1 MNVKEWLGENN
12 QLGIDIW
19 TKKYQYNNETF
30 DEWLDRVSGGDE
42 DVRELIKEKKFLF
55 AGRILS
61 NRGLHKDGHKI
72 TYSNCYVISP
82 PEDSIESIF
91 DCAKRLART
100 FSYGGG
106 CGIDISK
113 LSPKGATV
121 NNAAKETS
129 GSVSFMD
136 LYSLTTEL
144 IGQNG
149 RRGALMISIACDHP
163 DIEDFITIKSDL
175 DKVTKANIS
184 IRVTDDFMNAVIHN
198 KDFELKFTRE
208 ETGEVIKKVV
218 KANEIFGKFCEMN
231 WDYAEPAFLFWDR
244 IEKYNL
250 LEYVDDFKYAGV
262 NPCLTG
268 DTIVAV
274 ADGRNG
280 VPIKELCNTT
290 FPVYSARL
298 PKNGGGGRRIKSDK
312 WIAEVKS
319 AKAFKSGTKHVVTIK
334 LSDGSEFRCT
344 PDHRLALAD
353 GTYLEA
359 KDCLN
364 KQLAKFFTFS
374 DKNSNKSYR
383 HINSFTC
390 NRQYRYIADYYN
402 ILAHD
407 DHTIH
412 HKDGD
417 STNDNPNNLASL
429 SFSDHMKDVSESRK
443 IDNPITRDINYT
455 FNQGLRNISANGK
468 RYGWSED
475 KIANEKA
482 KYIETHQHLYTE
494 KVDANCYLNGDVYVI
509 DIIDNNE
516 IEDVYDITVEDN
528 HNFYIINNT
537 DDDRYLN
544 CSGVLVHNCA
554 EEPLPAGGSCLLGSL
569 NLAEFVKD
577 GAFDYADFGKAVR
590 IAVDGLNDVLDE
602 GLPLHPLKE
611 QRDSVTDWR
620 QIGLGIMGL
629 ADMLIK
635 LGIEYGSKESI
646 DICDSIG
653 YVLATTAIKESA
665 ILAYKYGSFPKF
677 TDDVYKSKF
686 YDIHTPSVSSR
697 PLRNSQLLTIA
708 PTGTLST
715 MLGISG
721 GIEPIFANSYTRK
734 TESLHGEDVEY
745 KVYTPI
751 VEKYMKEHNITNE
764 ENLPPFFVTSA
775 NIPHRNRIDM
785 QAIWQRHID
794 ASISSTVNL
803 PNSATVEDIKDLYI
817 YAWKKGLKGITVFRD
832 GCKRA
837 GILTTNNNTNETTPN
852 NLKPNDLPRGYVL
865 DAADEGI
872 GLSTVIHTGCG
883 KVYLYVKFDPD
894 NGQPYEIFVNKGSNG
909 TCRCNIEGIARMTSY
924 ALRSGVCIEGVVDQ
938 LQSVDACAAYAAK
951 RAKGGIV
958 SKGTCCPSAIGY
970 ALERLNKQY
979 KEMFVDYEE
988 DVSEVD
994 VASLPTIIIDDD
1006 MICPECGEPLY
1017 HEGGCD
1023 VCRSCGYSHCG

>member
-1 MNVKEWLGENN
+1 M
-12 QLGIDIW
+12 
-19 TKKYQYNNETF
+19 
-30 DEWLDRVSGGDE
+30 
-42 DVRELIKEKKFLF
+42 
-55 AGRILS
+55 
-61 NRGLHKDGHKI
+61 
-72 TYSNCYVISP
+72 
-82 PEDSIESIF
+82 PE
-91 DCAKRLART
+91 
-100 FSYGGG
+100 
-106 CGIDISK
+106 
-113 LSPKGATV
+113 
-121 NNAAKETS
+121 
-129 GSVSFMD
+129 
-136 LYSLTTEL
+136 
-144 IGQNG
+144 
-149 RRGALMISIACDHP
+149 
-163 DIEDFITIKSDL
+163 
-175 DKVTKANIS
+175 
-184 IRVTDDFMNAVIHN
+184 
-198 KDFELKFTRE
+198 
-208 ETGEVIKKVV
+208 
-218 KANEIFGKFCEMN
+218 
-231 WDYAEPAFLFWDR
+231 
-244 IEKYNL
+244 
-250 LEYVDDFKYAGV
+250 
-262 NPCLTG
+262 
-268 DTIVAV
+268 
-274 ADGRNG
+274 
-280 VPIKELCNTT
+280 
-290 FPVYSARL
+290 
-298 PKNGGGGRRIKSDK
+298 
-312 WIAEVKS
+312 
-319 AKAFKSGTKHVVTIK
+319 
-334 LSDGSEFRCT
+334 
-344 PDHRLALAD
+344 
-353 GTYLEA
+353 
-359 KDCLN
+359 
-364 KQLAKFFTFS
+364 
-374 DKNSNKSYR
+374 
-383 HINSFTC
+383 
-390 NRQYRYIADYYN
+390 
-402 ILAHD
+402 
-407 DHTIH
+407 
-412 HKDGD
+412 
-417 STNDNPNNLASL
+417 
-429 SFSDHMKDVSESRK
+429 
-443 IDNPITRDINYT
+443 
-455 FNQGLRNISANGK
+455 
-468 RYGWSED
+468 
-475 KIANEKA
+475 
-482 KYIETHQHLYTE
+482 
-494 KVDANCYLNGDVYVI
+494 
-509 DIIDNNE
+509 
-516 IEDVYDITVEDN
+516 
-528 HNFYIINNT
+528 
-537 DDDRYLN
+537 
-544 CSGVLVHNCA
+544 
-554 EEPLPAGGSCLLGSL
+554 GGSCLLGSL

-577 GAFDYADFGKAVR
+577 GAFDYTNFGEAVR

-751 VEKYMKEHNITNE
+751 VEKYMKEHNITKE
-764 ENLPPFFVTSA
+764 EDLPPFFVTSA

-817 YAWKKGLKGITVFRD
+817 YAWEKGLKGITVFRD

-894 NGQPYEIFVNKGSNG
+894 NGEPYEIFVNKGSNG

-924 ALRSGVCIEGVVDQ
+924 ALRSGVCIEGVIDQ

-979 KEMFVDYEE
+979 REMFVDYEE